1 MKYFS
6 NIKIAHKRRY
16 VKDYFGVFL
25 GYFLAKFNTLL
36 LYMFYTTVNTLK
48 RQIIIE
54 RDSQFFHITI
64 KS

>member
-6 NIKIAHKRRY
+6 NIKIAHKKRY

-36 LYMFYTTVNTLK
+36 LYLFNTTLNTLK

-54 RDSQFFHITI
+54 QNSRFFHITI
-64 KS
+64 MS